1 MTTKYVRG
9 KNLTSP
15 LHIHWRCFLM
25 NEVKTR
31 DISGISDLIFKE
43 VFKNKNLLVGYINK
57 ICGVN
62 LKPDEVVSEL
72 VETKTWPYAREA
84 IFDVSAKGEDDSGIV
99 YHIDFEAQKVLQT
112 KKFHDRRKFFYAA
125 QLYGRCFEPGDKF
138 DKEAYAREIFF
149 IKDAYNFTGSPI
161 KKIVYYDT
169 YDKQTYNSV
178 EIYEIYIEELKKQN
192 KLNGLND
199 YGKMILELV
208 EVLVSDKV
216 EEYTNSS
223 NPLTKGVAEVIMSYT
238 EEEIKKLQEQLDRD
252 NVNEINF
259 LLKEEREKAL
269 AKGARDNLEATVIK
283 MHSKGLSANEI
294 ANLLD
299 LDIDQVEKIL
309 KA

>member
-1 MTTKYVRG
+1 
-9 KNLTSP
+9 
-15 LHIHWRCFLM
+15 M
-25 NEVKTR
+25 NKVKTR

-62 LKPDEVVSEL
+62 LKPEDVVSEL
-72 VETKTWPYAREA
+72 IETKTIPYAREA
-84 IFDVSAKGEDDSGIV
+84 IFDVSARGEDDSGIV

-125 QLYGRCFEPGDKF
+125 QLYGRCFEPGESF

-149 IKDAYNFTGSPI
+149 IKEAHNFSGSPI

-169 YDKQTYNSV
+169 YDKETYNTV
-178 EIYEIYIEELKKQN
+178 EIYEIYIEELMKQN

-208 EVLVSDKV
+208 EVLVSKKV

-223 NPLTKGVAEVIMSYT
+223 NPLTKGVAEVIMSYS
-238 EEEIKKLQEQLDRD
+238 EEEIKRLQEQLDRD

-259 LLKEEREKAL
+259 MLKEEHQR
-269 AKGARDNLEATVIK
+269 GARETLEANVRTMFKNGADTK
-283 MHSKGLSANEI
+283 MISKLLGIPNEEI
-294 ANLLD
+294 
-299 LDIDQVEKIL
+299 EEIL
-309 KA
+309 NGIINSFCRI